1 VTALTGTGV
10 WAHELRYGDPAA
22 SADLAAEL
30 ESLGFSALWVPD
42 VGGELF
48 EALDHL
54 LASTSTATIATG
66 ILNIWMHT
74 AAETG
79 AWRDGLA
86 EADRA
91 RLLLGIGISHAM
103 LIDAQPGM
111 SWEKPL
117 ATTRTYLDAMDAA
130 GIPPEA
136 RCLAALGPKM
146 LELARDRSAGAHP
159 YLVTPEHTAI
169 ARGVLGDGSLLA
181 VEQGVVL
188 ESDPDAARAI
198 ARQALSVYALLPNY
212 ANNWKRLGY
221 TDDDVSTLSDRLV
234 DALVAWGDVDALAA
248 RVQEHRAAGADH
260 VCVQLLAAPGAPV
273 DLAAWR
279 ELAPALVH

>member
-1 VTALTGTGV
+1 MALTGTGV
-10 WAHELRYGDPAA
+10 WAHELRYGDPAE

-30 ESLGFSALWVPD
+30 EALGFSALWIPD
-42 VGGELF
+42 VGGDLF
-48 EALDHL
+48 GALDHL

-79 AWRDGLA
+79 EWRAGLD
-86 EADRA
+86 EAARS

-117 ATTRTYLDAMDAA
+117 ATTRTYLDAMDDV
-130 GIPPEA
+130 GIPAEA
-136 RCLAALGPKM
+136 RCVAALGPKM
-146 LELARDRSAGAHP
+146 LELARERSAGAHP

-169 ARGVLGDGSLLA
+169 ARGVLGDGPLLA
-181 VEQGVVL
+181 VEQGIVL
-188 ESDPDAARAI
+188 ETDPEVARAI
-198 ARQALSVYALLPNY
+198 ARETLSVYAFLPNY
-212 ANNWKRLGY
+212 ANNWRRLGY
-221 TDDDVSTLSDRLV
+221 TDDDITNLSDRLV
-234 DALVAWGDVDALAA
+234 DALVAWGDPDALAA

-260 VCVQLLAAPGAPV
+260 VCVQLLTTPNHPL
-273 DLAAWR
+273 DRAAWGTI
-279 ELAPALVH
+279 APALI